1 MPTHDGSG
9 IYQGLL
15 KGTLR
20 PPRWESV
27 IFLLALCSSSHLPMK
42 HKTIEILI
50 VLLTGDFYG
59 EGGKKPP
66 LGVKSSWGWWT
77 LIHCTDGLEQLD
89 LVW

>member
-15 KGTLR
+15 KGTLY

-59 EGGKKPP
+59 EGGKKAQYCP
-66 LGVKSSWGWWT
+66 LWG
-77 LIHCTDGLEQLD
+77 CS
-89 LVW
+89 LVGGSGH